1 MKTLCI
7 YPTARAIR
15 QALESY
21 KQCSGFIPT
30 LMTMGEF
37 EQKAMVV
44 PNKTLVDPIVRAF
57 YLKEATKFEAFE
69 RLKIDRDILRF
80 YTKSEDIFKF
90 LEELSHENVDFERLK
105 SADSYSEF
113 GEHIAILEQ
122 VATNYQLL
130 LESKG
135 LTDKFLIP
143 QSYQLN
149 DGFIANYSSFELYL
163 EGYLNP
169 FKLKLIEQI
178 AVIKPF
184 VIDFTTTKFTHKV
197 QKSFAAFG
205 MILPDNCHLRFDMHT
220 KQIVEQ
226 TSITPTINAT
236 IYKVQERLEQIPIA
250 LEAIQR
256 MVNDGIEPTSIA
268 FIVPDERFKESL
280 FAYDRLQNFNFLMGF
295 DYTKSFG
302 YKRLDAFYRYILTQE
317 KSYYDLMVRYGM
329 DSQKIMGLNNTTP
342 LLIHEFFE
350 ALEVHKLIDKTQKIV
365 EQNLDLQEL
374 FSTQKALFREWL
386 SIYLKVISRITI
398 DDIRGG
404 KITVMGALE
413 SRGVAFEGVVIV
425 DFNEDIIPLIPS
437 KDRFLNTQVRLHAA
451 LPTRSDREALQKY
464 FYQKLLL
471 RAKQSVIIYPSAQN
485 RLLSKFAYELG
496 LESIESANPNLDL
509 LHVAAPPPLQEEIE
523 VENFNPYAL
532 AWSATMLK
540 SFLKCKRQFYYK
552 YIQKIPQKSN
562 EAFNEG
568 LFLHQLLEKL
578 MSNSMNDTQTHLNT
592 LLDEMLGNSAK
603 ATLQKQLYVE
613 KLMHFVEYQAL
624 HHFSQGYRI
633 ELKEKS
639 IEGTIAGLRFKGV
652 IDRLDIKGDE
662 AMVID
667 YKSGSTANANR
678 TKNLEKLDDFQ
689 MSIYAFLLREQYPKL
704 SFAFFKILENEPIE
718 PFQELDAKNDLLF
731 EHIENIKNTTHF
743 TASKCDNLALC
754 IHCPYPLLCE
764 RGEYAGR

>member
-21 KQCSGFIPT
+21 KQSSGFVPT
-30 LMTMGEF
+30 LITIGEF
-37 EQKAMVV
+37 EQKAIVV
-44 PNKTLVDPIVRAF
+44 PNKTLIDPIARAF

-69 RLKIDRDILRF
+69 QLKIDRDILRF

-90 LEELSHENVDFERLK
+90 LEELSHENVDFETLK
-105 SADSYSEF
+105 SADSYCEF
-113 GEHIAILEQ
+113 GEHITILEQ
-122 VATNYQLL
+122 VAANYQLL
-130 LESKG
+130 LESQH
-135 LTDKFLIP
+135 LTDRFLIP
-143 QSYQLN
+143 QSYELN
-149 DGFIANYSSFELYL
+149 EGFIANYSSFELYL

-169 FKLKLIEQI
+169 FELKLIEQI
-178 AVIKPF
+178 AALKPF
-184 VIDFTTTKFTHKV
+184 VIHLTTTKFTHKV

-205 MILPDNCHLRFDMHT
+205 MVLPDNCHLRFDMQS
-220 KQIVEQ
+220 KRILEQ
-226 TSITPTINAT
+226 TPITQTIDAK
-236 IYKVQERLEQIPIA
+236 IYKVQERLEQIPLA

-256 MVNDGIEPTSIA
+256 MVNEGIEPSSIA
-268 FIVPDERFKESL
+268 FIVPDESFKESL
-280 FAYDRLQNFNFLMGF
+280 FLYDRLKNFNFAMGF

-302 YKRLDAFYRYILTQE
+302 YKRLDALYRFILTQE
-317 KSYYDLMVRYGM
+317 KGYYDLMVRYGM

-342 LLIHEFFE
+342 LSIHEFFE
-350 ALEVHKLIDKTQKIV
+350 ALEAYKLIDKTQKIV
-365 EQNLDLQEL
+365 EQNLYLQEL

-386 SIYLKVISRITI
+386 SIYLKVISRITT

-413 SRGVAFEGVVIV
+413 SRGVSFEGVVIV
-425 DFNEDIIPLIPS
+425 DFNEDIVPLIPS
-437 KDRFLNTQVRLHAA
+437 KDRFLNTQVRAYAA

-464 FYQKLLL
+464 FYQKLLFG
-471 RAKQSVIIYPSAQN
+471 AKQSVIIYPTAQN

-496 LESIESANPNLDL
+496 LEAIESANPNLDL
-509 LHVAAPPPLQEEIE
+509 LHTATPLPQHEAII
-523 VENFNPYAL
+523 VEDFNPYAL
-532 AWSATMLK
+532 VWSATMLK
-540 SFLKCKRQFYYK
+540 SFVRCKRQFYYK
-552 YIQKIPQKSN
+552 YIQKIPQKNN
-562 EAFNEG
+562 EEFNEG

-578 MSNSMNDTQTHLNT
+578 MSDNMNDTQTHLHV

-603 ATLQKQLYVE
+603 ATLQKQLYFE

-624 HHFSQGYRI
+624 HHFAKGYRI

-639 IEGTIAGLRFKGV
+639 IEGVILGLRFKGV

-667 YKSGSTANANR
+667 YKSGSTTNANR

-689 MSIYAFLLREQYPKL
+689 MSIYAFLLRERYPKL
-704 SFAFFKILENEPIE
+704 SFAFFKMLENRPIE
-718 PFQELDAKNDLLF
+718 SFQELDAKNDLLL

-743 TASKCDNLALC
+743 IASKCDNLTLC
-754 IHCPYPLLCE
+754 IHCPYRLLCE